1 MIQRN
6 SSFSK
11 ILQKHPMIVFL
22 STFIFIFDPLKNLY
36 DTSFG
41 ESSFPCRSDIMLCV
55 RPQCVTDFFTHKK
68 TAGVRT
74 ERDCL
79 LTGLPGNF
87 HVLISQ
93 FCATSSR

>member
-1 MIQRN
+1 MIQKN

-55 RPQCVTDFFTHKK
+55 RPQCVTDFFTQKNS
-68 TAGVRT
+68 GGPDRT
-74 ERDCL
+74 R
-79 LTGLPGNF
+79 LPPDRAPR
-87 HVLISQ
+87 Q
-93 FCATSSR
+93 FSCID